1 MCIRDRIITY
11 GNTTH
16 LCLNVAELLYKEKG
30 WELEVIDL
38 RTLIPLDKEAIFNS
52 VKKTSKVLIVHEDKV
67 FSGFGAEI
75 AGIIGSELFQY
86 LDAPIQRVGSLF
98 TPVGFH
104 PVLER
109 AILPNE
115 ETIYHAAK
123 ELLLY

>member
-1 MCIRDRIITY
+1 M
-11 GNTTH
+11 
-16 LCLNVAELLYKEKG
+16 
-30 WELEVIDL
+30 
-38 RTLIPLDKEAIFNS
+38 
-52 VKKTSKVLIVHEDKV
+52 KKTSKVLIVHEDKV

-98 TPVGFH
+98 IPVGS
-104 PVLER
+104 PSGLQT